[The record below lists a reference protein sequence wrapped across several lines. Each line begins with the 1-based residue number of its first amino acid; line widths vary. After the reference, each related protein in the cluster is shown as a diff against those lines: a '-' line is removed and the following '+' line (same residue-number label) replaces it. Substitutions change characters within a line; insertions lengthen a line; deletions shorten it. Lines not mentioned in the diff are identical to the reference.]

1 MLGQLSSIVMGFAD
15 TLMVGR
21 YGTNELAAS
30 GFVNNILG
38 LLIIGGMGF
47 SYGLTPVV
55 SALLGEGRVHSIAGK
70 LKNGIFACSA
80 VGLLMMFLAGL
91 LLMGLPWL
99 GLPTELLPCMRPY
112 LFVLLLSL
120 FPLMLFNAYKQ
131 FSDGIQDTS
140 MPMWIMLIANILN
153 VFGNW
158 LLIFGHWGL
167 PEMGLLGAG
176 LATLLSRLLQLVL
189 MVSVFHLTK
198 HYRFYRDDFH
208 KTSIT
213 KADQREL
220 HRMGWPVALQLGME
234 TASFSFS
241 AIYVG
246 WLGATA
252 LAAHQIMIT
261 ISQLFFML
269 YYGLSAAVAVQVSY
283 YRGSGE
289 MEETRKVAAAGLR
302 LCWLIALIEGIPLL
316 LLRNKVGL
324 LFTNTTEV
332 VALVAMIAVT
342 IQAQAASHIYRGN
355 STYTSDIIATWD
367 GRYLYKGNSTYNSD
381 ILLTY
386 DGKYLYAGRSTYI
399 SDIMGTWDG
408 RYLYQGRST
417 YISDIIA
424 TWDGKY
430 IYEGRSTYIS
440 NIMNTVTGKH
450 VYRGRSTYNSDIL
463 YTITGR
469 IPIPVLL
476 TII

>member
-1 MLGQLSSIVMGFAD
+1 MMGQMSFIVMGLAD
-15 TLMVGR
+15 TLMVGH
-21 YGTNELAAS
+21 YGTNELAAA
-30 GFVNNILG
+30 GFVNNIVA
-38 LLIIGGMGF
+38 LLIVGGMGF

-55 SALLGEGRVHSIAGK
+55 GALLGEGREHDIAGK
-70 LKNGIFACSA
+70 LRNGLFACSGI
-80 VGLLMMFLAGL
+80 GLLMTLLAGL
-91 LLMGLPWL
+91 LLLVLPWFGLPQ
-99 GLPTELLPCMRPY
+99 ELLPLIRPY
-112 LFVLLLSL
+112 MLMLLLSM
-120 FPLMLFNAYKQ
+120 PAMMAFNAYKQ

-289 MEETRKVAAAGLR
+289 VEQTRKVAAAGLH
-302 LCWLIALIEGIPLL
+302 LCWLIALLEGLPLF
-316 LLRNKVGL
+316 LLRDKVGL
-324 LFTNTTEV
+324 LFTGNTEV
-332 VALVAMIAVT
+332 VCLVAMVT
-342 IQAQAASHIYRGN
+342 IPFLLFQIGDALQCTYANSLRGMARVKPMIWIAFVAYIVI
-355 STYTSDIIATWD
+355 SLPLGYIFGFICGWGLVGVWMAFPFGLTSA
-367 GRYLYKGNSTYNSD
+367 GLLYYKEF
-381 ILLTY
+381 
-386 DGKYLYAGRSTYI
+386 R
-399 SDIMGTWDG
+399 
-408 RYLYQGRST
+408 R
-417 YISDIIA
+417 
-424 TWDGKY
+424 
-430 IYEGRSTYIS
+430 
-440 NIMNTVTGKH
+440 
-450 VYRGRSTYNSDIL
+450 
-463 YTITGR
+463 
-469 IPIPVLL
+469 
-476 TII
+476 